1 MFKNKRI
8 IAFIPARAGSKRI
21 KNKNKKILNG
31 IPLFQYSVDVAK
43 KSKYID
49 NIIVSTDSKEILEK
63 AISLGCLNTEL
74 RPHYLSTDT
83 SRIIDSIIYEIKANN
98 LNDYDAIVLLQ
109 PTFPYRTVEMLD
121 KAIEEY
127 FKFETSLITVV
138 KAKEQPLF
146 MRKIENNKLKKI
158 LEESSDIR
166 SQDFP
171 NLYKIVG
178 CIYINNI
185 KTLSTSTILNENEIP
200 FLIDNK
206 YNIDIDTMDDF
217 KRAEKELSIW
227 KFICFIM

>member
-217 KRAEKELSIW
+217 KRAEKELSI
-227 KFICFIM
+227 